1 MPNLTELYRVATGE
15 TAGDTAIRAQLKRES
30 KRRRAIVLR
39 HIEGASLRDIG
50 ADYGITHGSVR
61 SVLILTMRAI
71 RKQLRV
77 LPRYHETGR
86 PVGRGYGKKRGV
98 MDADAVAPTNR

>member
-1 MPNLTELYRVATGE
+1 MPILTELYRVATGE

-39 HIEGASLRDIG
+39 HIEGACLRDIG

-71 RKQLRV
+71 RKRLRL
-77 LPRYHETGR
+77 LPRYHEHGR
-86 PVGRGYGKKRGV
+86 PPGCGYGKKCGELG
-98 MDADAVAPTNR
+98 ADTQRDT